1 MLLTPQP
8 QALHS
13 LLNTAHPPH
22 GPTASWPHRAPQAR
36 GPTALQCLHP
46 SVSPAPQTLRAPHSP
61 LRAPP
66 AHLSRLDSGCPTPP
80 PPPPPPPPLP
90 PPPPPPEPP
99 PPPPPLPPEPN
110 PELRRFPDSSFST
123 AGRFPVR
130 AASSSSC
137 SFPMARPGR
146 RHRLPPGPAP
156 EGCSGGV
163 ACWRVGVA
171 CGRVGVARR
180 AVCPPESGR
189 GLL

>member
-1 MLLTPQP
+1 MLTSE
-8 QALHS
+8 HS
-13 LLNTAHPPH
+13 PAAPR
-22 GPTASWPHRAPQAR
+22 ARSFSAPQSSP
-36 GPTALQCLHP
+36 GLQ
-46 SVSPAPQTLRAPHSP
+46 PHSP
-61 LRAPP
+61 TMPSSLTAPP
-66 AHLSRLDSGCPTPP
+66 AHLSRLDSGCPTPPP

-99 PPPPPLPPEPN
+99 PPPPPLPPEPK

-146 RHRLPPGPAP
+146 RHRLPPGHAP

-163 ACWRVGVA
+163 ACGCVGV
-171 CGRVGVARR
+171 V
-180 AVCPPESGR
+180 
-189 GLL
+189 